1 MSTILIVDDN
11 QFVRQRLS
19 KLLSGSGYTIVEAED
34 GEKAVRTYSAHRPDV
49 VLMDIV
55 MPQKDGLQALAE
67 IRQFDPMARVIVLTA
82 LNQQAVAVQAVQL
95 GARDFLTKPIVPD
108 RLITALERALV

>member
-1 MSTILIVDDN
+1 MSIVMIVDDN

-19 KLLSGSGYTIVEAED
+19 KLLSGSGYEVVEAED
-34 GEKAVRTYSAHRPDV
+34 GDKAVRAYSSKRPDI

-67 IRQFDPMARVIVLTA
+67 IRRFDPLAKVIVLTA
-82 LNQQAVAVQAVQL
+82 LNQQSVAVQAVQL
-95 GARDFLTKPIVPD
+95 GAKDFLTKPIVPD
-108 RLITALERALV
+108 RLITALQRALV